1 MRFISLM
8 LILGMLYSCSK
19 TVLVSDGNYEAV
31 RLMINQEALQKTCH
45 MTYEDKTNSKVH
57 ALNIGKDSVKFV
69 TDEFKLIS
77 LPVTE
82 VKTISFTD
90 RSAGAGDGALTFFV
104 AGSLFGVLRLASAA
118 EGSVSFMGY
127 CLFAAIYGLP
137 FSAVGMVGGS
147 IVGSSNIF
155 DFSGMNGPV
164 QFVTE

>member
-8 LILGMLYSCSK
+8 LILGILYSCSK
-19 TVLVSDGNYEAV
+19 TVLVSDSNYEAV
-31 RLMINQEALQKTCH
+31 RLMINQEALQKTCY
-45 MTYEDKTNSKVH
+45 MEYEDKTSSKVH

-77 LPVTE
+77 LPIAKVR
-82 VKTISFTD
+82 TISFTD
-90 RSAGAGDGALTFFV
+90 RSSGAGDGALSFFV
-104 AGSLFGVLRLASAA
+104 LGSLFGVLRLASAA

-147 IVGSSNIF
+147 IVGSNNIF
-155 DFSGMNGPV
+155 DFSVMNGQV
-164 QFVTE
+164 QVAPE